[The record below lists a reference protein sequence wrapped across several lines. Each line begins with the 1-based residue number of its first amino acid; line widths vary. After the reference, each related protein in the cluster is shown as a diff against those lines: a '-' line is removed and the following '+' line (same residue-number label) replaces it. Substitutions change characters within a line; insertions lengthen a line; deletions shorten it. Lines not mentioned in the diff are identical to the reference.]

1 MRPHQIDYRKFFA
14 YFTIGACLAYYIAT
28 EKLGVGKY
36 EFVAK
41 IGLIASIATGIW
53 IIFERYLWR
62 WSIFRTLG
70 LVDIPDLNGVWS
82 GESHREGAVSARP
95 IDIKIRQT
103 LTTLTVT
110 SEGQVA
116 RTETMAAVLLKG
128 IDHQYYLVNY
138 WRGTAFDNADKNTLE
153 DFYGASRFRII
164 EHRDSTELEEYFFTN
179 RNPQTKGI
187 GWYKKIQ

>member
-41 IGLIASIATGIW
+41 IGLIASIATGTW

-82 GESHREGAVSARP
+82 GESHREGTASARP
-95 IDIKIRQT
+95 IDILRLIENPAESVCKLR
-103 LTTLTVT
+103 
-110 SEGQVA
+110 
-116 RTETMAAVLLKG
+116 RTG
-128 IDHQYYLVNY
+128 SQ
-138 WRGTAFDNADKNTLE
+138 
-153 DFYGASRFRII
+153 
-164 EHRDSTELEEYFFTN
+164 
-179 RNPQTKGI
+179 
-187 GWYKKIQ
+187 